1 MSHSNISVF
10 IPHVGCPNKCSF
22 CNQNSITG
30 NSKAPTVNE
39 VMAICEQAFREIKD
53 RSQTEIAFFGGSFT
67 AINRK
72 YMTDL
77 LDCTREFIG
86 KDKFKG
92 IRISTR
98 PDCID
103 DEILT
108 LLKSYNVT
116 SIELGA
122 QSMDDNVLMN
132 NDRGHTAKDI
142 EDASKLIKSYG
153 FELGLQLMVGLY
165 KSTPELDMLSARKI
179 IELKPDTVRIY
190 PVVILEH
197 TRLGELYKKGEYKPF
212 SLDTAVEICSEM
224 LLEFIAH
231 DIKVIKLGL
240 HASEMVEE
248 QMLGG
253 LYHPAFKELCEN
265 KIFYKKIS
273 DALMNKKIRKATVL
287 VADNAISKAIGQ
299 NRCNIKQ
306 FEKNGIDV
314 KIKPSQTLNNYEIT
328 IIEEEPACT

>member
-1 MSHSNISVF
+1 MSHSNISIF

-30 NSKAPTVNE
+30 NSKAPTIDE
-39 VMAICEQAFREIKD
+39 VRAICEQAFSEIRDK
-53 RSQTEIAFFGGSFT
+53 SNTEIAFFGGSFT

-72 YMTDL
+72 YMLEL
-77 LDCTREFIG
+77 LECTRQFIG

-108 LLKSYNVT
+108 LLKNYNVT

-132 NDRGHTAKDI
+132 NDRGHTAKDVVT
-142 EDASKLIKSYG
+142 ASQLIKSYG

-165 KSTPELDMLSARKI
+165 KSTPELDIQTAEKI
-179 IELKPDTVRIY
+179 IALKPDTVRIY

-197 TRLGELYKKGEYKPF
+197 TRLGELYKKGEYVPY
-212 SLDTAVEICSEM
+212 SLDTAVDICSQM
-224 LLEFIAH
+224 LLMFIQNG
-231 DIKVIKLGL
+231 IRVIKLGL
-240 HASEMVEE
+240 HASEMVED

-265 KIFYKKIS
+265 RIFKKNIS
-273 DALMNKKIRKATVL
+273 QKLDCTHSKNITVL
-287 VADNAISKAIGQ
+287 VAPNAVSKATGQ
-299 NRCNIKQ
+299 NRCNIIAFRQK
-306 FEKNGIDV
+306 GIVV
-314 KIKPSQTLNNYEIT
+314 KIKPSDTLKNYEIT